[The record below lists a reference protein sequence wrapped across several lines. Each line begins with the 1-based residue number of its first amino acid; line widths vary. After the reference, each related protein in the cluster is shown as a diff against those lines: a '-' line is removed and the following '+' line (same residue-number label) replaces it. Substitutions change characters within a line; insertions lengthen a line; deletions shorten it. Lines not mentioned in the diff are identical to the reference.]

1 MVLKILADTREFL
14 DDRNSVPKKFAC
26 WADAGQ
32 QEQLRRIDGAPGEND
47 LLLGMDLLHLAI
59 PFIADAPCPAAIEQ
73 DLQDMGIGQDREV
86 GSLRDGV
93 EIGPCR
99 AASAPVLQ
107 GTVQPRESL
116 RLCAI
121 QVVGDGMSGLCGCS
135 EKRVK
140 YWRVEGAGLN

>member
-14 DDRNSVPKKFAC
+14 DDRNSVPTKFAC
-26 WADAGQ
+26 RADAGQ
-32 QEQLRRIDGAPGEND
+32 QKQLRRIDGAAGEND
-47 LLLGMDLLHLAI
+47 LLLGMDLVHPAI
-59 PFIADAPCPAAIEQ
+59 PFMADAPCPAAVEQ

-86 GSLRDGV
+86 GPSRDGV
-93 EIGPCR
+93 EIGHRR
-99 AASAPVLQ
+99 AASAPVLL
-107 GTVQPRESL
+107 GAVQPCESL

-140 YWRVEGAGLN
+140 YRRVEGAGLN